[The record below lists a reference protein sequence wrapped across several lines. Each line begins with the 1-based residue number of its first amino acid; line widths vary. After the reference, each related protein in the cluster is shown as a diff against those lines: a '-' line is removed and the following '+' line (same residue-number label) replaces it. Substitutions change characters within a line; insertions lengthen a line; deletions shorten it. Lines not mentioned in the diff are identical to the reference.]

1 MKASEQMQY
10 WSFIMGDLYN
20 WKSQNLRFSASL
32 RTLVNLLDSVLITQQ
47 LVWNDGLQL
56 LQILFTTE
64 ENERVLKE
72 ARKLVQGLDGNPTVN
87 PALIYQG

>member
-20 WKSQNLRFSASL
+20 WKSQSLRFSANL

-47 LVWNDGLQL
+47 LIWNDGLQL

-64 ENERVLKE
+64 ENERVLTE